1 MTNENPLATPLR
13 ITSSA
18 VFLAGLILAVVHVVA
33 MSQPGPG
40 ELFTFAQKFGPA
52 FGMLAGGWVLS
63 LLLWRSAS
71 TPSPAARVPPVG
83 DAAVASVQATI
94 GQLRAELAALNE
106 RIAELGVLMQTPTA
120 APVGSAADPE
130 AIAQLQRDIE
140 DIRALVMMTDQQRQ
154 TWVGE
159 QVQAAKRAGLERAR
173 AAVAS
178 RQWAQ
183 AEELVVSLERDCPG
197 DAEVAAL
204 RGELEKGRGLV
215 EAEAVRAAAASIEDL
230 MATAQ
235 WNQALAEANRL
246 AESFPKNAEA
256 RALLQRVVRER
267 DLYRDSTTRQL
278 WDEVK
283 RQVERRAWRK
293 ALAAARRLSEQFP
306 EHKLAQR
313 VQGQL
318 PTIAENAEIEERHER
333 EQEIQNLVGRKRF
346 SDAADLAEELIARFP
361 HSPQAQK
368 LQDMLP
374 MLRQR
379 AAQQSVAR

>member
-1 MTNENPLATPLR
+1 
-13 ITSSA
+13 
-18 VFLAGLILAVVHVVA
+18 
-33 MSQPGPG
+33 
-40 ELFTFAQKFGPA
+40 
-52 FGMLAGGWVLS
+52 
-63 LLLWRSAS
+63 
-71 TPSPAARVPPVG
+71 
-83 DAAVASVQATI
+83 
-94 GQLRAELAALNE
+94 
-106 RIAELGVLMQTPTA
+106 
-120 APVGSAADPE
+120 
-130 AIAQLQRDIE
+130 
-140 DIRALVMMTDQQRQ
+140 
-154 TWVGE
+154 
-159 QVQAAKRAGLERAR
+159 
-173 AAVAS
+173 
-178 RQWAQ
+178 
-183 AEELVVSLERDCPG
+183 
-197 DAEVAAL
+197 VAAL